1 MEFHHFLIHLL
12 SRFHIFFL
20 LTATATPLS
29 FEFSTFQ
36 QSDTNLNSEGDAA
49 IGNDQCIH
57 LTKVNAD
64 QSPTE
69 SVGRV
74 TYREPFLL
82 RQNITGELADF
93 TTQFTFV
100 INPLDYSRYG
110 LVFFLA
116 PDGSLLNRELGKG
129 GSMGLPVNT
138 IRSTNEYAFVA
149 VEFDTYRNQ
158 EPTVQD
164 PVGHHVGID
173 VNSIHSTATQ
183 DWIHWNTIN
192 GGTSTT
198 MALQNSAK
206 VSYNSISKNLSVS
219 LVTSFPGVPTTST
232 YLYSIV
238 DLKEYLPDRV
248 IVGFSAA
255 TDSNTFHNIISWNFN
270 STLLVDPKPPAPSSA
285 QAPLSP
291 RKAPGTVTA
300 AGPSPGPSSIPKSR
314 KQNILI
320 LIVVVIIGITVGI
333 VLLLGGFI
341 WFIFWI
347 KNRAPGE
354 SNTVEHPMIGDS
366 PDGKLEQVIDVPNF
380 KAPFPDPN
388 IPAPSVETSIYI
400 TSSDVLPMIGNSA
413 DVQFER
419 ETGPRQYSYRD
430 LASATNNFSNRD
442 FGDTYRGFLKS
453 SNCEVAVKKI
463 WKDSDSGPKEYGAQI
478 EILSSFGHPNL
489 VQLLGWCHEVEALLV
504 YEFMPNGSL
513 DSHLFGGGS
522 LLTCDIRYR
531 IAQDLASA
539 LKHIQ
544 QQCNQYVVHR
554 DVKSSN
560 IMLDS
565 KFNPKL
571 GDFGL
576 AGFED
581 YHDKSSKTTI
591 VAGPVDQYVPP
602 QYVTEI
608 KASKETDIFR
618 FGVVALEITC
628 GRKPSDPCRLGSD
641 NCNNVVEWIWELYKG
656 EKIIEAA
663 DPKLK
668 GMNFNE
674 SQMERLLIVGL
685 WCSHPDKSKR
695 PRLIEQVIDV
705 LDLKNPCPNI
715 PAPVERSIYITS
727 SDEY

>member
-1 MEFHHFLIHLL
+1 MEFHHFFIHLL
-12 SRFHIFFL
+12 SRLLILFL
-20 LTATATPLS
+20 LIATATPLS

-36 QSDTNLNSEGDAA
+36 QSDTNLNTEGDAA
-49 IGNDQCIH
+49 IGNDKCIH
-57 LTKVNAD
+57 LTKVNAG

-74 TYREPFLL
+74 TYSEPFLL

-93 TTQFTFV
+93 TTHFTFV
-100 INPLDYSRYG
+100 INPLDYSSYG

-129 GSMGLPVNT
+129 GSMGLPVNP

-149 VEFDTYRNQ
+149 VEFDTYWNQ
-158 EPTVQD
+158 EPTVKNCL
-164 PVGHHVGID
+164 GYHVGID
-173 VNSIHSTATQ
+173 VNSIKSIACR
-183 DWIHWNTIN
+183 DWNTIN
-192 GGTSTT
+192 GV
-198 MALQNSAK
+198 L
-206 VSYNSISKNLSVS
+206 
-219 LVTSFPGVPTTST
+219 F
-232 YLYSIV
+232 LYSMV

-255 TDSNTFHNIISWNFN
+255 TDGNTFHNIISWNFN
-270 STLLVDPKPPAPSSA
+270 STVLVDPKPPAPSSA
-285 QAPLSP
+285 HAPLSP
-291 RKAPGTVTA
+291 KKAPGTVTTD
-300 AGPSPGPSSIPKSR
+300 PSPGPSSIPKSR
-314 KQNILI
+314 KQNMPII
-320 LIVVVIIGITVGI
+320 IMVVIIGITVGI

-354 SNTVEHPMIGDS
+354 SNIEERPMIIGDS
-366 PDGKLEQVIDVPNF
+366 PDGKLEQVVDVPNF
-380 KAPFPDPN
+380 KAPFLDPN

-400 TSSDVLPMIGNSA
+400 TSSDDLPMIGNSA

-419 ETGPRQYSYRD
+419 ETGPRQYSYRE
-430 LASATNNFSNRD
+430 LASATNNFSNRG

-478 EILSSFGHPNL
+478 EILSSFRHPNL
-489 VQLLGWCHEVEALLV
+489 VQLLGWCHEGEALLV
-504 YEFMPNGSL
+504 YEFMPDGSL

-522 LLTCDIRYR
+522 LLSWEIRYR
-531 IAQDLASA
+531 IAQDLASV

-581 YHDKSSKTTI
+581 YQDKSSKTTI
-591 VAGPVDQYVPP
+591 VAGPVDYEAPNYVPK
-602 QYVTEI
+602 I
-608 KASKETDIFR
+608 RASKDTDIFS
-618 FGVVALEITC
+618 FGVVALEIAC
-628 GRKPSDPCRLGSD
+628 GRKPFDHCKLGSD
-641 NCNNVVEWIWELYKG
+641 KCNNVVEWIWELYKG

-663 DPKLK
+663 DPKLLDVTFDK
-668 GMNFNE
+668 

-685 WCSHPDKSKR
+685 WCSHLDKSQR
-695 PRLIEQVIDV
+695 PGIIEQVIDV
-705 LDLKNPCPNI
+705 LDFKDQCPNI